1 MKEFLGTRAGHQLL
15 GVVCCGL
22 FIWIV
27 CQLVRGHLLY
37 FVGIVS
43 ADDAYIIVTSV
54 MVGGSASFIYSV
66 LRVLDMRTE
75 MIARRRAFE
84 SADYIATHDNLTR
97 LPNRYGFERHLLSV
111 QTGDEE
117 PSAADEKPDTTTVFS
132 IDLDGFKKVNDL
144 LGHQAGDT
152 LLKEIA
158 RRISLLADYECV
170 FRFGGD
176 EFVVVAQGMPLAR
189 EEMFAK
195 LLIHSISRPVQIGT
209 HQAEVGAA
217 VGYARIP
224 CHGKALKEVCHH
236 SDVAL
241 YEAKA
246 RGRNQFSA
254 FHPGM
259 LEKVS
264 ARARLERELRRAIEE
279 SKIEPFFQPLI
290 DLKTGRLCGFE
301 ALARWQREDQTF
313 VAPDK
318 FIPVAEETGLITEL
332 FEQLLRKACR
342 YAVSWPDHLTLS
354 FNVSPI
360 QIEDRLL
367 VSRILRIID
376 ETRLPASQLEIEI
389 TENALIGDP
398 DLAATTL
405 QQLHA
410 AGVQIAL
417 DDFGTGYS
425 SLSQLARFQFD
436 KIKIDKSFV
445 SASLANDK
453 NAKIVDAIFSLSRSL
468 NLKTTV
474 EGIEENRQ
482 LAYFLGQGCD
492 IAQGYLFGKAMPGP
506 DVVLFLSQFDE
517 ARQKA

>member
-1 MKEFLGTRAGHQLL
+1 MKEFLRTRAGCQLL
-15 GVVCCGL
+15 SVVCCGL
-22 FIWIV
+22 LIWFV
-27 CQLVRGHLLY
+27 CQLLRSHFLY
-37 FVGIVS
+37 LAGVVS
-43 ADDAYIIVTSV
+43 AEGAYIIVTSL

-66 LRVLDMRTE
+66 LRVLDMRAE
-75 MIARRRAFE
+75 MIARRRAFVR
-84 SADYIATHDNLTR
+84 ADYIATHDNLTR

-111 QTGDEE
+111 KTDDEE
-117 PSAADEKPDTTTVFS
+117 QSAAGEKPDTTTVFS

-144 LGHQAGDT
+144 LGHQGGDT
-152 LLKEIA
+152 LLKAVA
-158 RRISLLADYECV
+158 RRISALADHECV

-176 EFVVVAQGMPLAR
+176 EFVVVAQGMPLDR
-189 EEMFAK
+189 EELFAK
-195 LLIHSISRPVQIGT
+195 LLIHAISRPVQIGT
-209 HQAEVGAA
+209 NQAEVGAA

-224 CHGKALKEVCHH
+224 THGNTLKEVCHQ

-254 FHPGM
+254 FRHEM
-259 LEKVS
+259 QEKVS
-264 ARARLERELRRAIEE
+264 NRAILERELRRAIDER
-279 SKIEPFFQPLI
+279 KIEPFFQPLI

-301 ALARWQREDQTF
+301 ALARWQREDKTS
-313 VAPDK
+313 VAPDV
-318 FIPVAEETGLITEL
+318 FIPVAEETGLITDL
-332 FEQLLRKACR
+332 FEQLLQKACR
-342 YAVSWPDHLTLS
+342 QAVSWPDPLTLS

-367 VSRILRIID
+367 VTRILRIID
-376 ETRLPASQLEIEI
+376 EACLPASRLEIEI

-398 DLAATTL
+398 DLAASTL
-405 QQLHA
+405 RQLQA
-410 AGVQIAL
+410 AGIQVAL

-445 SASLANDK
+445 SGSLANEK
-453 NAKIVDAIFSLSRSL
+453 NAKIVDAILSLSRSL

-492 IAQGYLFGKAMPGP
+492 IGQGYLFGKAMPGS
-506 DVVLFLSQFDE
+506 DVVAFFSQFDQ
-517 ARQKA
+517 ALRA